1 MRFVPTKIQK
11 ICNFAAMK
19 KPILFLLG
27 IAAALCACQPKQP
40 SLIGEWKADKV
51 NVQFD
56 ERRSTPELVRQIGEM
71 EKQNQFSISSDSILV
86 FKGLES
92 KTRGQLTTDGQE
104 NLYLD
109 GVLFGQWKNG
119 EIVTKTPSPLGE
131 ITIVYRKD

>member
-11 ICNFAAMK
+11 FCNFAAMK
-19 KPILFLLG
+19 KPILYLLG
-27 IAAALCACQPKQP
+27 LAVALCACHPKTD
-40 SLIGEWKADKV
+40 SLVGTWKADKV

-56 ERRSTPELVRQIGEM
+56 ERRSTPELVKQVGAM
-71 EKQNQFSISSDSILV
+71 EKQNCFTISNDSILV
-86 FKGLES
+86 FNGLET

-131 ITIVYRKD
+131 IVVTYRKR